1 MINNQERTSIIKTLG
16 KQYSATI
23 SLNKKKKKIK
33 NAIGEDYTRQSI
45 RTFVNGMRENEQV
58 ELAIMQLVNKTVK
71 AKKALQLKRQRLFK
85 V

>member
-23 SLNKKKKKIK
+23 SLHLKKRKIK

-58 ELAIMQLVNKTVK
+58 EIAIMQLVNKTVK

>member
-1 MINNQERTSIIKTLG
+1 MINNQERTSIIATLG
-16 KQYSATI
+16 KQYSAKI
-23 SLNKKKKKIK
+23 SLHLKKKNIK

-71 AKKALQLKRQRLFK
+71 AKKALQIKRQRLFK

>member
-1 MINNQERTSIIKTLG
+1 MINNQERTSIITTLG
-16 KQYSATI
+16 KHYSSTI
-23 SLNKKKKKIK
+23 SLHLKKKNIK

-58 ELAIMQLVNKTVK
+58 ELAIMQLVNKTIK

>member
-1 MINNQERTSIIKTLG
+1 
-16 KQYSATI
+16 
-23 SLNKKKKKIK
+23 LNWKKKKIQ

-58 ELAIMQLVNKTVK
+58 EIAIMQLVNKTVK